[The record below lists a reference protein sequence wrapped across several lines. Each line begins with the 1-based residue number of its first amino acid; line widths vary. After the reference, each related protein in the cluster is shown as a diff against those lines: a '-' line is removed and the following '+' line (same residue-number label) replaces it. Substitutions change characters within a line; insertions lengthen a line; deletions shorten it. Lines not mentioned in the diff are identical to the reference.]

1 MGYTHYWRQLR
12 DFTDTE
18 WQELTRLTKLITNGS
33 QGILAHHP
41 ETAGEDDYYGEI
53 EDDVFTIDNEEIRF
67 NGIGKDS
74 HETFRI
80 TKKKRPKA
88 DYEEQESYD
97 RQGAFEFCKTA
108 HKPYDKYVVAVLC
121 AIYYIQ
127 DEKEVQPYESTYD
140 KDGKWKGS
148 KYRISFDDHIMDISS
163 DGNSDDWKEGLFHAV
178 GSTRVEEMYCPIRD
192 CLTLSYVD
200 YLDQKKKTG

>member
-18 WQELTRLTKLITNGS
+18 WQELTRLAKLITADG
-33 QGILAHHP
+33 QGILANGISDKNSRP
-41 ETAGEDDYYGEI
+41 
-53 EDDVFTIDNEEIRF
+53 TIDNEQICF
-67 NGIGKDS
+67 NGIGNDG

-80 TKKKRPKA
+80 TKKKRAKA
-88 DYEEQESYD
+88 DYEEQEAYD
-97 RQGAFEFCKTA
+97 KKGAFEFCKTA
-108 HKPYDKYVVAVLC
+108 HKPYDRYVVAVLC
-121 AIYYIQ
+121 AIYHIQ

-163 DGNSDDWKEGLFHAV
+163 DGNTEDWTEGLFHAV